1 MSFKFINGIKPIP
14 IAESNDI
21 IGSGN
26 EFDTSVSKLL
36 ENINKNYHKS
46 FPSRENKDMLLS
58 LVAGRKFVK
67 VVQDNSVWGFIA
79 KKDGEHKGLPMKKGD
94 VFKAASWRAPA
105 KHVRGSIFDT
115 NTDWFRW
122 TGPNYL

>member
-1 MSFKFINGIKPIP
+1 MYKFINGFGTNP

-36 ENINKNYHKS
+36 ENINTDYHRS

-94 VFKAASWRAPA
+94 VFKPASWKAAA

-115 NTDWFRW
+115 NTNWFRW

>member
-1 MSFKFINGIKPIP
+1 MSFKFINGIKPNP
-14 IAESNDI
+14 IVESKDI

-26 EFDTSVSKLL
+26 EFDSSVTSLL
-36 ENINKNYHKS
+36 NNINTDYNRS

-94 VFKAASWRAPA
+94 VFKAASWKAAA

>member
-1 MSFKFINGIKPIP
+1 MYKFINGIKPNSIV
-14 IAESNDI
+14 ESEDI

-36 ENINKNYHKS
+36 ENINTDYHRS
-46 FPSRENKDMLLS
+46 FPSNKDMLLS

-67 VVQDNSVWGFIA
+67 VVRENSVWGFIA
-79 KKDGEHKGLPMKKGD
+79 KNNGEHKGLPMKKGD

-115 NTDWFRW
+115 NTNWFRW
-122 TGPNYL
+122 TGPNYLK

>member
-1 MSFKFINGIKPIP
+1 MYKFINGIQPNP

-46 FPSRENKDMLLS
+46 FPSNKDMLLS

-105 KHVRGSIFDT
+105 KHTRGNIFD
-115 NTDWFRW
+115 NNQDYFRW

>member
-14 IAESNDI
+14 IADSNDI

-36 ENINKNYHKS
+36 ENINIDYHRS
-46 FPSRENKDMLLS
+46 VPSRENKDMLLS

-94 VFKAASWRAPA
+94 VFKPASWRAAA

>member
-1 MSFKFINGIKPIP
+1 MYKFINGIKPIP

-36 ENINKNYHKS
+36 ENINKNFYKS
-46 FPSRENKDMLLS
+46 FPSRENKDMELS

-67 VVQDNSVWGFIA
+67 VVNDNSVWGFIA

-115 NTDWFRW
+115 NTNWFHW

>member
-1 MSFKFINGIKPIP
+1 MYKFINGIKPNP
-14 IAESNDI
+14 IVESEDI

-26 EFDTSVSKLL
+26 EFDSSVTSLL
-36 ENINKNYHKS
+36 NNINTDYNRS

-94 VFKAASWRAPA
+94 VFKAASWKAAA

>member
-79 KKDGEHKGLPMKKGD
+79 KKDGEHKGLPMKVGD
-94 VFKAASWRAPA
+94 VFKPAGWASAA
-105 KHVRGSIFDT
+105 KYTRGNIFDT
-115 NTDWFRW
+115 NTDWFAW

>member
-1 MSFKFINGIKPIP
+1 MSFKFINGIKPNP
-14 IAESNDI
+14 IVESEDI

-26 EFDTSVSKLL
+26 EFDSSVTSLL
-36 ENINKNYHKS
+36 NNINTDYHRS

-67 VVQDNSVWGFIA
+67 VIHDNSVWGFIA

-94 VFKAASWRAPA
+94 VFKPASWRAPA

-115 NTDWFRW
+115 NTNWFAW

>member
-1 MSFKFINGIKPIP
+1 MSRMKEW
-14 IAESNDI
+14 AESEDI

-26 EFDTSVSKLL
+26 EFDSSVTSLL
-36 ENINKNYHKS
+36 NNINTDYHRS

-67 VVQDNSVWGFIA
+67 VIHDNSVWGFIA

-94 VFKAASWRAPA
+94 VFKPASWKAAA

>member
-1 MSFKFINGIKPIP
+1 MYKFINGIKPNP

-46 FPSRENKDMLLS
+46 FPSNKDMLLS

-105 KHVRGSIFDT
+105 KHTRGNIFD
-115 NTDWFRW
+115 NNQDYFRW

>member
-14 IAESNDI
+14 IADSNDI

-26 EFDTSVSKLL
+26 EFDTSVSRLL
-36 ENINKNYHKS
+36 ENINIDYHRS
-46 FPSRENKDMLLS
+46 FPSNKDMELS

-67 VVQDNSVWGFIA
+67 VVRENSVWGFIA

-105 KHVRGSIFDT
+105 KHGRGTIFTDNT
-115 NTDWFRW
+115 NWYQW

>member
-1 MSFKFINGIKPIP
+1 MYKFINGIKPNP
-14 IAESNDI
+14 IVESKDI

-26 EFDTSVSKLL
+26 EFDSSVTSLL
-36 ENINKNYHKS
+36 NNINTDYHRS

>member
-1 MSFKFINGIKPIP
+1 MSFEFINGIKPIP

-36 ENINKNYHKS
+36 ENINKNFYKS

-67 VVQDNSVWGFIA
+67 VVNDNSVWGFIA
-79 KKDGEHKGLPMKKGD
+79 KKDGEHKGLPMKTGD

-115 NTDWFRW
+115 NTNWFRW

>member
-1 MSFKFINGIKPIP
+1 MYKFINGIKPNP

-36 ENINKNYHKS
+36 VNINKNYHKS
-46 FPSRENKDMLLS
+46 FPSNKDMLLP

-79 KKDGEHKGLPMKKGD
+79 KKDGEHKGLPMKRGD

-115 NTDWFRW
+115 NTNWFHW

>member
-1 MSFKFINGIKPIP
+1 MSFEFINGIKPNP

-36 ENINKNYHKS
+36 VNINKNYHKS
-46 FPSRENKDMLLS
+46 FPSNKDMLLS

-94 VFKAASWRAPA
+94 VFKASSWRAPA

-115 NTDWFRW
+115 NTNWFHW

>member
-14 IAESNDI
+14 IADSNDI

-26 EFDTSVSKLL
+26 EFDTSVSRLL
-36 ENINKNYHKS
+36 ENINIDYHRI
-46 FPSRENKDMLLS
+46 FPSYKDMELS

-67 VVQDNSVWGFIA
+67 VVRENSVWGFIA

-94 VFKAASWRAPA
+94 VFKPASWRAAA

>member
-1 MSFKFINGIKPIP
+1 MYKFINGIKPIP

-46 FPSRENKDMLLS
+46 FPSNKDMLLS
-58 LVAGRKFVK
+58 LTAGRKFVK
-67 VVQDNSVWGFIA
+67 VLSDNSVWGFVGKA
-79 KKDGEHKGLPMKKGD
+79 DGVHKGIPFKKGD
-94 VFKAASWRAPA
+94 VFKPASWSAAA
-105 KHVRGSIFDT
+105 KHVRGSIFDE
-115 NTDWFRW
+115 NKDWYRW